1 MKNKQQAQRF
11 HKISG
16 FYILLIFCLL
26 SSLPKFVK
34 AQCFTSISL
43 RALHAGAIATDE
55 SLWCWG
61 ANSWAQLGDSSTAHR
76 FTPTRIGVNSRW
88 HKIVTGSFTSFAI
101 KNDGSLWA
109 WGASMNGVAGIDTNL
124 HPLPAPT
131 QVGKDTN
138 WRDVSPGFNH
148 SLGIKNDGTLW
159 AWGRN
164 QRGEVGDGT
173 TVIKY
178 TPVLVSSSNDWKQIQ
193 ASNTY
198 LGLDASLAIRLNGT
212 LWGWGSP
219 SLLGDT
225 SFNNSILVPTQI
237 GTDSNWLKVVFGEN
251 HCIALKTDSSL
262 WTWGNNAEGA
272 LGDST
277 PYYRRWP
284 KQIMPNTKF
293 IDIAAW
299 GTSLAVRSD
308 GIVVGCGRNTDGQLG
323 LGDTLNRFSFTPI
336 GYTGSVKQIN
346 VGHCSVILDTNGIGW
361 ACGLNQYGACGDGTF
376 INRKTFVQTKSD
388 FCQTLSA
395 DETFALP
402 FQLSIFPSPA
412 RQKITVVGLP
422 NKAKYVIV
430 NPQGSIL
437 LQGQSLDNSTTI
449 DVSSLASGLYFL
461 TSIGH
466 VQRFVKE

>member
-1 MKNKQQAQRF
+1 MKNKPPLLHF
-11 HKISG
+11 CKINSD
-16 FYILLIFCLL
+16 YILLLIFLVGT
-26 SSLPKFVK
+26 LPNYAK
-34 AQCFTSISL
+34 AQCFKSISL
-43 RALHAGAIATDE
+43 KALHAGAIASDE

-61 ANSWAQLGDSSTAHR
+61 ANSWAQLGDSSTIDR
-76 FTPTRIGVNSRW
+76 FAPTTIGTSSKW
-88 HKIVTGSFTSFAI
+88 HKIASGFFTSFAI
-101 KNDGSLWA
+101 KQDGSLWA

-178 TPVLVSSSNDWKQIQ
+178 TPVMVSSSNDWTQIQ
-193 ASNTY
+193 ASNAY
-198 LGLDASLAIRLNGT
+198 SGLDASLAIKNNGT

-225 SFNNSILVPTQI
+225 AFNNSILLPTQI
-237 GTDSNWLKVVFGEN
+237 GKDSNWLKVVFGEN

-308 GIVVGCGRNTDGQLG
+308 GIVFGCGRNRDGQLG
-323 LGDTLNRFSFTPI
+323 LGDTLNRFSFAPI
-336 GYTGSVKQIN
+336 GYTGSVRQIN
-346 VGHCSVILDTNGIGW
+346 VGYCTVILDTNGIGW
-361 ACGLNQYGACGDGTF
+361 ASGLNQYGTCGDGTF

-388 FCQTLSA
+388 FCNTLPIH
-395 DETFALP
+395 ETLP
-402 FQLSIFPSPA
+402 VPLQLSIFPNPTQ
-412 RQKITVVGLP
+412 QKITVIGLP
-422 NKAKYVIV
+422 AKAKFKIA
-430 NPQGSIL
+430 NQQGGVVVE
-437 LQGQSLDNSTTI
+437 GQSFENLSAI
-449 DVSSLASGLYFL
+449 DVSGLPTGIYFL
-461 TSIGH
+461 QSGGAL
-466 VQRFVKE
+466 QRFVKE